1 LQPERR
7 EARAGGC
14 SEDRPG
20 LPIRRIAAAVLDG
33 PRPNQLDPVN
43 SIDGWSLNGE
53 ALDSIQQIVP
63 EHETDPVGP
72 EFMSPT
78 SR

>member
-1 LQPERR
+1 M
-7 EARAGGC
+7 
-14 SEDRPG
+14 
-20 LPIRRIAAAVLDG
+20 
-33 PRPNQLDPVN
+33 DPVN